1 LEIKYALANQAIVTY
16 DALMVSLQGYLLV
29 ASPQLRDANFIKT
42 ILLMVQHNEQGA
54 LGLILNRPTGT
65 TIGEAWS
72 QVSETPCRRQDILH
86 HGGPCEGPLM
96 VLHGHESASQFEV
109 ASGIYFS
116 AEKDNV
122 ECLIDQDG
130 DPAKFFVGCAGWG
143 PDQLEAELQTGSW
156 LTMPATLGHIFCSGQ
171 EQWETVTRQI
181 VRSASLRSLDP
192 KIIPTDP
199 SMN

>member
-1 LEIKYALANQAIVTY
+1 MY
-16 DALMVSLQGYLLV
+16 SLQGYLLV

-42 ILLMVQHNEQGA
+42 ILLVIQHNAQGA
-54 LGLILNRPTGT
+54 LGLILNRPINA
-65 TIGEAWS
+65 TIDEVWS
-72 QVSETPCRRQDILH
+72 QVSETPCRRHDVLH

-96 VLHGHESASQFEV
+96 AVHGYEPASQIEV

-122 ECLIDQDG
+122 ESLIQQNDG
-130 DPAKFFVGCAGWG
+130 PAKIFVGCAGWG

-156 LTMPATLGHIFCSGQ
+156 LTMPATLDHIFGGGQ
-171 EQWETVTRQI
+171 EQWVTVTRQI
-181 VRSASLRSLDP
+181 VRSTSLRDLDP
-192 KIIPTDP
+192 KVIPIDP